1 MSHSDR
7 VLDFG
12 ALHHM
17 SLDSSF
23 FTFISPLLFIPVMTA
38 DDTFMALACFGYV
51 VTPYLSLPNV
61 YLIPKLRL
69 NLASVG

>member
-1 MSHSDR
+1 
-7 VLDFG
+7 
-12 ALHHM
+12 M

-23 FTFISPLLFIPVMTA
+23 FTFISHLLFIHVMTA
-38 DDTFMALACFGYV
+38 DDTYMPLTGFGYV

-69 NLASVG
+69 NLAFVG